1 MEALANDSLDGL
13 FEATALA
20 TEEAIVNAMVAAR
33 TLDGIEATCCTRS
46 TTSSCARS
54 CASTVA
60 WTRRD
65 DPTRDP
71 RAGRDAGHRAVR
83 VHARAAR
90 RGRRIRTPCRP
101 ARDGARTG
109 PGHTRLP
116 RRFEP
121 ALLRAPS
128 KALVVRRTRLDAGQ
142 PELQNWE
149 VALDVVR
156 ADPATAD
163 GDELLALWM
172 NARTGAD
179 GVSDT
184 GLSLARS
191 IDGGRSFAP
200 VATTAPP
207 MAAGIPFDPM
217 VESDPVAGA
226 VYVGAM
232 SQSSADRAA
241 WIAPSIGADSAAF
254 QVGRVVATGVR
265 VDKGWLAAGPAP
277 GGGRAL
283 YFIDRSGA
291 RASTDRAITWSAAV
305 DLPQSQGLPLPR
317 VYADGTLGVT
327 YIRSDQPVYTRSN
340 DLARSFAAPSLIH
353 DPAAPATGLM
363 DATPGSYRVAPAT
376 VIARSPVDGTIYAVL
391 ADVTRRV
398 GTEADVDLLLF
409 ESVDGGATWSAGR
422 NVTAAAPAW
431 SDQFLPW
438 IEVDAQGRL
447 HLAWYDTR
455 RHAGN
460 DAAASAPVDFW
471 YAVSADR
478 GRNWEAQRL
487 TESPVESAS
496 TNWSPLGPQPFQFLG
511 DYITLALS
519 AHAAYVAHPV
529 AEGGVI
535 GMAVSRIALGG
546 GSARPINDPRGLTGA
561 WYEPATERP
570 GHRAAVARRRAPAAL
585 LLRPSRR
592 RQQPLPGR
600 HPRWSLRLRAG
611 DQRTAGGDA
620 RRPLQ
625 RPRPDGDPAR
635 ALGQRAPRLRLLRRC
650 DGGAQRARRHPGAGA
665 RTHRARARP
674 ALRLIPARRR
684 GLRRVPG
691 AGAAAQ
697 PHTSP
702 MTRAKLPPRI
712 LPMRASL
719 WPRADSSTA
728 MASKRRGV
736 LRSGMKV

>member
-1 MEALANDSLDGL
+1 MTPPATRALAATLAIGL
-13 FEATALA
+13 CA
-20 TEEAIVNAMVAAR
+20 
-33 TLDGIEATCCTRS
+33 CTP
-46 TTSSCARS
+46 
-54 CASTVA
+54 V
-60 WTRRD
+60 RRD
-65 DPTRDP
+65 A
-71 RAGRDAGHRAVR
+71 AGEYG
-83 VHARAAR
+83 
-90 RGRRIRTPCRP
+90 PP
-101 ARDGARTG
+101 ADQLEMAPAQAPAT
-109 PGHTRLP
+109 TRLP

-241 WIAPSIGADSAAF
+241 WIAPSMGADSAAF
-254 QVGRVVATGVR
+254 QLGRVVATGVR

-291 RASTDRAITWSAAV
+291 RASTDRGVTWSAAV
-305 DLPQSQGLPLPR
+305 DLPQAQGLPLPR
-317 VYADGTLGVT
+317 VYPDATLGVT

-391 ADVTRRV
+391 ADVTQRV

-422 NVTAAAPAW
+422 NITAAAPAW

-487 TESPVESAS
+487 TEAPIESAS
-496 TNWSPLGPQPFQFLG
+496 TNWSPLGPQPFQVLG

-561 WYEPATERP
+561 WYEPATSGQGIELQWLAGERLLLFFY
-570 GHRAAVARRRAPAAL
+570 GHRDDGSNLFLVGTRDGRFDYGQEISVPLVVTRGGRFNGLDPMAIRREPWGSVRLVFDSCDAATAVLSGLDGTQALVLERIALAPG
-585 LLRPSRR
+585 
-592 RQQPLPGR
+592 LP
-600 HPRWSLRLRAG
+600 
-611 DQRTAGGDA
+611 
-620 RRPLQ
+620 
-625 RPRPDGDPAR
+625 
-635 ALGQRAPRLRLLRRC
+635 C
-650 DGGAQRARRHPGAGA
+650 D
-665 RTHRARARP
+665 
-674 ALRLIPARRR
+674 
-684 GLRRVPG
+684 
-691 AGAAAQ
+691 
-697 PHTSP
+697 
-702 MTRAKLPPRI
+702 
-712 LPMRASL
+712 
-719 WPRADSSTA
+719 
-728 MASKRRGV
+728 
-736 LRSGMKV
+736 